1 MTFLFDDLI
10 ICYVC
15 SEKALL
21 KWVAPEGHARLKAFN
36 ILCVSKVKHCM
47 LYIERLNTREMHIKY
62 NNKLVLQ
69 LRSTVI
75 HRILNYFIINQKM
88 PKSRTRTTENTFRAK
103 NIMLAIYIG
112 RILSF

>member
-1 MTFLFDDLI
+1 M
-10 ICYVC
+10 YNVC

-62 NNKLVLQ
+62 NNKFVLQ

-88 PKSRTRTTENTFRAK
+88 PKSRTRTTENTVRAK